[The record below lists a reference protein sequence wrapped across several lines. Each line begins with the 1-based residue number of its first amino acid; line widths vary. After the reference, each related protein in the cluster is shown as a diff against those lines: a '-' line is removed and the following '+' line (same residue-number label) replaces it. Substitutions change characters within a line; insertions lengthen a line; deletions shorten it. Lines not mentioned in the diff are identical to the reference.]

1 MPSICGHTSPNPI
14 CLPIWVNKLDMEI
27 ERILGV
33 RLQAG
38 LRAWT
43 QVLEQ
48 ADDKTEVDMDT
59 DVPQVS
65 HKPGGEPKIKALLED
80 ATVEVAEKA
89 RMALS
94 MPEECASAEGVCW
107 KLPCGAAR
115 SLPKITTTS
124 SREEGGDWMTGRSPA
139 MSSHVGEDG
148 LRVGTGFSPVAAAGA
163 SCTKSSAMGANFSL
177 SHELDAQG

>member
-1 MPSICGHTSPNPI
+1 MLGKQEMKIKISRGFSCSPSHCIRIEIVVQSSHSGALWDTARRPMPSICGHTSPNPI

-65 HKPGGEPKIKALLED
+65 HKPGGEPKIKRPRPLQVEQTKSRLLC
-80 ATVEVAEKA
+80 T
-89 RMALS
+89 LS
-94 MPEECASAEGVCW
+94 
-107 KLPCGAAR
+107 
-115 SLPKITTTS
+115 
-124 SREEGGDWMTGRSPA
+124 GDQPLIDNRPDTGRSRP
-139 MSSHVGEDG
+139 
-148 LRVGTGFSPVAAAGA
+148 LNA
-163 SCTKSSAMGANFSL
+163 SGKLSA
-177 SHELDAQG
+177 

>member
-1 MPSICGHTSPNPI
+1 MLGKQEMKIKISRGFSCSPSHCIRIEIVVQSSHSGALWDTARRPMPSICGHTSPNPI

-65 HKPGGEPKIKALLED
+65 HKPGGEPKIKAKEQEVGDSELRGSK
-80 ATVEVAEKA
+80 TSVE
-89 RMALS
+89 AL
-94 MPEECASAEGVCW
+94 
-107 KLPCGAAR
+107 R
-115 SLPKITTTS
+115 RQS
-124 SREEGGDWMTGRSPA
+124 SR
-139 MSSHVGEDG
+139 G
-148 LRVGTGFSPVAAAGA
+148 LNSLRPA
-163 SCTKSSAMGANFSL
+163 SCP
-177 SHELDAQG
+177 